1 MEAFGYDENDKDFEK
16 LINLSQVTINFKKEE
31 LDDMLDFLNMI
42 KDECENENTNKIKIE
57 LRNNQIICL
66 CKK

>member
-16 LINLSQVTINFKKEE
+16 VINLSQVTINFKKEE

-42 KDECENENTNKIKIE
+42 KDECENENTNEIKIE
-57 LRNNQIICL
+57 LKNNQINCL